1 MKNAKKSVLDPSKK
15 PPLPPTSLITPHD
28 VLVNALATKSPT
40 LWQYHMNPPS
50 LPLLLLPTMTRPSS
64 SPHHTSRM
72 ITTSP
77 RNLKTSLPLK
87 NLPAPLTKWKLLPT
101 NNYGPVSLTI
111 HLIWTLEGECDD
123 HTFVGTSI
131 SYFSYSNP
139 Y

>member
-1 MKNAKKSVLDPSKK
+1 MKNAKKSILDPSKK
-15 PPLPPTSLITPHD
+15 PPLPPTSLITPLD
-28 VLVNALATKSPT
+28 VLVNALATKSTT
-40 LWQYHMNPPS
+40 LRLYHMNLPS
-50 LPLLLLPTMTRPSS
+50 LPPLLLPAMTRPLS
-64 SPHHTSRM
+64 SPHHTPQT

-77 RNLKTSLPLK
+77 RNPKTSLPLK